1 MMDWVTR
8 VAMNASS
15 LSSLTMK
22 ALHRP
27 TTPPTTI
34 VISRVGKKPTPFE
47 TSSALSTPRNATSAP
62 GDRSFW
68 PSMIR

>member
-1 MMDWVTR
+1 MK
-8 VAMNASS
+8 ASS
-15 LSSLTMK
+15 FNSLTMK

-27 TTPPTTI
+27 TMAPTTM
-34 VISRVGKKPTPFE
+34 VISSVTPKLTPLE
-47 TSSALSTPRNATSAP
+47 TNSAESTPRKATSEP